1 MVVAVTRFDWRAL
14 ENDLADALVRAV
26 SALVADRHDERFYAA
41 ALWLLYR
48 ETDGP
53 IRLPML
59 AVNTEQALGR
69 LPADERDDLRWSPAD
84 WEYDD
89 VDWLSGDVARRWE
102 HDLAAHARRGTV
114 AQWDATFDR
123 FVTALVTVCRR
134 ARRGLG
140 GLPVVVLDAE
150 LHATVVPRILTKAE
164 TRRMFPEL
172 DEQTRARSE
181 LAALPPDAQVG
192 LFVTSP
198 GTKTR
203 TVRVSA
209 GATSSGPEIVQS
221 TATFD
226 NVTVTPAGPADW
238 AALDVGPVPTQV
250 AGGPVPGS
258 SSRDGDTFTLTG
270 AGNIG
275 TLPPGGDDD
284 IVRNSLVGTTMALI
298 VVVVLGA
305 LVVTSEYSKGLI
317 RTTFTVSPRR
327 RAVLVAKGLVLTAV
341 VFVLGS
347 VTSFAALVFTRP
359 TQRENG
365 YVAPAYPD
373 PSLTD
378 GPVLR
383 AVLGTGLLLAVF
395 ALIAMGVGVL
405 VRRASVAIT
414 LVLALIIVPG
424 VVNPFLS
431 IEAELWVNRLTP
443 MAGMAIQQTRERFDN
458 PMDPWPG
465 FGVLCA
471 YAAVVLLL
479 ALWRLPRR
487 DA

>member
-1 MVVAVTRFDWRAL
+1 MFV
-14 ENDLADALVRAV
+14 NLVRAEWVKLRSVRSTFICVTLAAGLMLLV
-26 SALVADRHDERFYAA
+26 SILLAANSSTDANTGPNWVSQFRFVHQPLTGDGSITARVASQQDTGPLTRAGVMIRSSTEPDSTYAA
-41 ALWLLYR
+41 
-48 ETDGP
+48 
-53 IRLPML
+53 L
-59 AVNTEQALGR
+59 AVTPSGVR
-69 LPADERDDLRWSPAD
+69 LQVDFGPDGVTRTGGGPRWLRLTRAGS
-84 WEYDD
+84 
-89 VDWLSGDVARRWE
+89 
-102 HDLAAHARRGTV
+102 TV
-114 AQWDATFDR
+114 AAAESADG
-123 FVTALVTVCRR
+123 VTWTTVR
-134 ARRGLG
+134 
-140 GLPVVVLDAE
+140 
-150 LHATVVPRILTKAE
+150 TV
-164 TRRMFPEL
+164 
-172 DEQTRARSE
+172 D